1 MIMFLRSL
9 ALISVL
15 ALAPVAASTPAAEA
29 NERDMSFFSQ
39 IQGKWRGPGEIVAGK
54 YKGTKFTCEFSGLTP
69 RNKLGMT
76 LDGGCR
82 VGVFAQK
89 MKAEVRHSGGTYTGT
104 FLDGARGE
112 GLDVVAGNVSRN
124 GVVLTLRR
132 KQLRG
137 AMLARMASRDQL
149 NITVSVNVGEKLVP
163 VIGMKLGRLD
173 GVSVG
178 SVK

>member
-1 MIMFLRSL
+1 MSIRSL
-9 ALISVL
+9 ALISAL
-15 ALAPVAASTPAAEA
+15 ALAPVSALSTTAEA
-29 NERDMSFFSQ
+29 NERDMRFFSQ

-54 YKGTKFTCEFSGLTP
+54 YKGTKFTCEFSGMTP
-69 RNKLGMT
+69 GNKLGMT

-82 VGVFAQK
+82 VGLFAQK
-89 MKAEVRHSGGTYTGT
+89 MKAVVRHTGSTYTGT
-104 FLDGARGE
+104 FLDGAQGE

-132 KQLRG
+132 KQLHG

-149 NITVSVNVGEKLVP
+149 NITVSVNVGEELVP